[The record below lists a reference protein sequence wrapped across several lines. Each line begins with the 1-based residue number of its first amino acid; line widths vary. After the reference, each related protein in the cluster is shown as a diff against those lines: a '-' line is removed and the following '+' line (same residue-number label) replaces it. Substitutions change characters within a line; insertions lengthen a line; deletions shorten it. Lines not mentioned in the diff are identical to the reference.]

1 MKRIIALVLSILCCF
16 ALTIG
21 FNSCK
26 QKANESGDVF
36 YMEYKGTKIELGAK
50 ADGVI
55 SALGEA
61 KSVKELGDCGGL
73 GAQVKYTYSD
83 IELYTLKSA
92 DGESVDGI
100 SFTSDLVSTSKGI
113 SIGDSSD
120 KVTEV
125 YGQPTEQSSGAM
137 IYTEGNMSLKFK
149 LSNGVVSAIDY
160 LRTTK

>member
-1 MKRIIALVLSILCCF
+1 MKRIIAWVLSILCCF
-16 ALTIG
+16 ALVIG
-21 FNSCK
+21 FNSCQQEAK
-26 QKANESGDVF
+26 ESGDVF

-50 ADGVI
+50 ADSII

-92 DGESVDGI
+92 DGETVDGI

-113 SIGDSSD
+113 FIGDSSD
-120 KVTEV
+120 KVTEA
-125 YGQPTEQSSGAM
+125 YGQPTEQSDSSM

-149 LSNGVVSAIDY
+149 LDGGVVSAVDY
-160 LRTTK
+160 LRSTK